1 MTGTLH
7 KQHPAVVLRTHYT
20 HLKALLAIAMIA
32 VVGLS
37 VAVAVLAVRSDITS
51 SADPLSLMTPA
62 ETRYVEAISSLS
74 DAQLAAAF
82 GTDGTLNNSGAAL
95 PRPDRFEH
103 GYPPASW
110 GSQQGAAGR

>member
-1 MTGTLH
+1 MTGTLQQ
-7 KQHPAVVLRTHYT
+7 QHPAVVLRTHYT

-37 VAVAVLAVRSDITS
+37 AAVVVLAVRGDATS

-62 ETRYVEAISSLS
+62 DRHYVEAISSLS
-74 DAQLAAAF
+74 DAQLAAA
-82 GTDGTLNNSGAAL
+82 L

-103 GYPPASW
+103 GNPAARW

>member
-20 HLKALLAIAMIA
+20 HLKALLAVVMIA

-37 VAVAVLAVRSDITS
+37 AAVVVLAVRDDATS

-62 ETRYVEAISSLS
+62 DRHYVEAISSLS
-74 DAQLAAAF
+74 DGQLAAAF

-103 GYPPASW
+103 GNPAARW